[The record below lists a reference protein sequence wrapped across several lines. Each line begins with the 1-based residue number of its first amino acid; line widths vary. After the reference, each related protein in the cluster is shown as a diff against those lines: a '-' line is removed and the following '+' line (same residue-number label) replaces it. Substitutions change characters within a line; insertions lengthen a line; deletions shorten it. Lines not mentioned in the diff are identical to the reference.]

1 MMAGYN
7 STIIAYGQTGTGKT
21 YTMEGFGMDNDY
33 SRRGIIPRAV
43 EQIFEEKDRQENN
56 NNQIVYQITISY
68 LQIYQEQLSDLL
80 EPEIKGLQIR

>member
-1 MMAGYN
+1 MR
-7 STIIAYGQTGTGKT
+7 QK
-21 YTMEGFGMDNDY
+21 EKK
-33 SRRGIIPRAV
+33 PKKERAKKKRPKKKQEKRE
-43 EQIFEEKDRQENN
+43 EQIFEVNDRQENN